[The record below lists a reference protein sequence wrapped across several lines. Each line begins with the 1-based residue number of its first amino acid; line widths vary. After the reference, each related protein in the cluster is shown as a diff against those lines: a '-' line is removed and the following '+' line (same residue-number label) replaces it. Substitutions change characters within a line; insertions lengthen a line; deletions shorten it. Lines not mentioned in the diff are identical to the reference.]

1 MLSICHL
8 KGSLSQGRL
17 CKKQQTSSTINGT
30 LVSVRLRNDIFPLQ
44 LAIEAITN
52 IRTVAGLGREKTF
65 VQKYMKELDASHR
78 EAKRKS
84 HIRGLVFGFAQ
95 SMPFFAY
102 AGCMYYGGYLV
113 DKGELEYQRV
123 YK

>member
-1 MLSICHL
+1 MILLFFFFI
-8 KGSLSQGRL
+8 
-17 CKKQQTSSTINGT
+17 
-30 LVSVRLRNDIFPLQ
+30 Q

-65 VQKYMKELDASHR
+65 VQKYIQELTGPHI

-84 HIRGLVFGFAQ
+84 HVRGLVFGFAQ

-113 DKGELEYQRV
+113 DNEELEYQSV
-123 YK
+123 FK

>member
-1 MLSICHL
+1 MKST
-8 KGSLSQGRL
+8 
-17 CKKQQTSSTINGT
+17 KKVFLHDFFFFI
-30 LVSVRLRNDIFPLQ
+30 Q

-65 VQKYMKELDASHR
+65 VQKYVQELTGPHI

-84 HIRGLVFGFAQ
+84 HVRGLVFGFAQ

-113 DKGELEYQRV
+113 NNGEMEYQSV
-123 YK
+123 FK

>member
-1 MLSICHL
+1 MAKIDL
-8 KGSLSQGRL
+8 KCQIFCTKVPKMSNFFAQIYPKNWPILIF
-17 CKKQQTSSTINGT
+17 ST
-30 LVSVRLRNDIFPLQ
+30 FK

-65 VQKYMKELDASHR
+65 VQKYVQELEGPHNK
-78 EAKRKS
+78 AKKKS

-95 SMPFFAY
+95 SMPFYAY

-113 DKGELEYQRV
+113 DQKSLEYQNV

>member
-1 MLSICHL
+1 MKST
-8 KGSLSQGRL
+8 
-17 CKKQQTSSTINGT
+17 KKVFLHDFFFFI
-30 LVSVRLRNDIFPLQ
+30 Q

-65 VQKYMKELDASHR
+65 VQKYIQELTGPHM

-84 HIRGLVFGFAQ
+84 HVRGLVFGFAQ

-113 DKGELEYQRV
+113 NNGEMEYQSV
-123 YK
+123 FK

>member
-1 MLSICHL
+1 MKST
-8 KGSLSQGRL
+8 
-17 CKKQQTSSTINGT
+17 KKVFIH
-30 LVSVRLRNDIFPLQ
+30 DFFFFIQ

-65 VQKYMKELDASHR
+65 VQKYIQELTGPHIDA
-78 EAKRKS
+78 KKKS

-113 DKGELEYQRV
+113 NNGEMEYQSV
-123 YK
+123 FK

>member
-1 MLSICHL
+1 MV
-8 KGSLSQGRL
+8 
-17 CKKQQTSSTINGT
+17 STLIT
-30 LVSVRLRNDIFPLQ
+30 LYELFLHDFFIFIQ

-52 IRTVAGLGREKTF
+52 IRTVARLGREKTF
-65 VQKYMKELDASHR
+65 VQKYIQELTGPHI

-84 HIRGLVFGFAQ
+84 HVRGLVFGFAQ

-113 DKGELEYQRV
+113 NNGEMEYQSV
-123 YK
+123 FK